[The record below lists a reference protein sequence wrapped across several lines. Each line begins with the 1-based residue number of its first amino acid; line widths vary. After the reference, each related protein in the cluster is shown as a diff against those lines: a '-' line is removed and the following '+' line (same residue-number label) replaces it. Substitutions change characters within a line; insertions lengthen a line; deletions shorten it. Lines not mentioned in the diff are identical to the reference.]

1 MNLFSRAIYIARI
14 EKGLSQKEL
23 ALKAGVP
30 QPNLSQIEKGRDFKV
45 STLSQIAEAL
55 GVSIDVLIKGSEPVE
70 INKSM
75 LFQRNNIERT
85 IACVV
90 NNETPPQRLKSAVKL
105 ISNVTKKKKGVYL
118 QKKSA
123 YLSWVQ
129 LKRSFTDEEINTIL
143 SRIGKARRRSA

>member
-45 STLSQIAEAL
+45 STLSQIAAAL
-55 GVSIDVLIKGSEPVE
+55 GVSVDVLIKGCEPVE

-90 NNETPPQRLKSAVKL
+90 NNETPPQRLKSAVRL
-105 ISNVTKKKKGVYL
+105 ISNVIKKKKGVYL

-123 YLSWVQ
+123 HLSWIQ